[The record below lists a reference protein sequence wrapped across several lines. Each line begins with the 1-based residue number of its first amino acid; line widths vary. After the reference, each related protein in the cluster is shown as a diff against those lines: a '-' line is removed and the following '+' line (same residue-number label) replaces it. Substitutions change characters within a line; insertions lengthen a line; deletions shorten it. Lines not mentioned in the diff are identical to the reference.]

1 LAPAVVRALL
11 AGKQPRTLS
20 LIRLKNNEVPW
31 SWDDQARLSGRLD
44 SGIGFDSGLITW
56 IDREPPRARR

>member
-31 SWDDQARLSGRLD
+31 SWDDQARLFGRLD
-44 SGIGFDSGLITW
+44 G
-56 IDREPPRARR
+56 